1 MACVLV
7 GGGTGFVGRH
17 LVKILQDS
25 GSNVRVITR
34 KPKNNTS
41 YISWDVIKS
50 VGLPKE
56 TTAVINLA
64 GRNILDYVPWT
75 ESFKNEVYKSRIDT
89 NRLLVDAIH
98 RAKKKPDVF
107 VSTSGVGYYKPSDNF
122 EYDETWSQPSSKS
135 QLSFLM
141 RLAADWEKASELD
154 PDKAGSTR
162 RVVIRPGVVIGH
174 DGGIVQNLKLPYTM
188 CLGGPIGS
196 GQQWF
201 PWIHAD
207 DLANMFRFAL
217 YNNQIQ
223 GVLNGTAPEQL
234 RNIDFANTF
243 AACMNRPAFMPTP
256 AFAIKLAFGPDRAEM
271 LLDGMRVKSRA
282 ESLGFKYE
290 YPTLEE
296 ACRESLKPHVDHTAT

>member
-17 LVKILQDS
+17 LVKILQDT
-25 GSNVRVITR
+25 GSNVRIITR
-34 KPKNNTS
+34 YPKNNTN
-41 YISWDVIKS
+41 YISWDVIKQ

-89 NRLLVDAIH
+89 NRLLAEAIH
-98 RAKKKPDVF
+98 KAKKKPDVF
-107 VSTSGVGYYKPSDNF
+107 VTVSGVGYYPPSETY
-122 EYDETWSQPSSKS
+122 EYDESWTQSFSKDQS
-135 QLSFLM
+135 NYLM
-141 RLAADWEKASELD
+141 RLATDWEKSSELD
-154 PDKAGSTR
+154 PEKAGSTR
-162 RVVIRPGVVIGH
+162 RVVIRAGVVIGH
-174 DGGIVQNLKLPYTM
+174 DGGIVQNLKLPFTM

-196 GQQWF
+196 GRQWF

-207 DLANMFRFAL
+207 DLSNMFKFSL
-217 YNNQIQ
+217 YNNQVE
-223 GVLNGTAPEQL
+223 GVLNGTAPEQV
-234 RNIDFANTF
+234 RNVDFANTF
-243 AACMNRPAFMPTP
+243 ANCLNRPAFMPTP

-271 LLDGMRVKSRA
+271 LLDGMKVKSRA

-296 ACRESLKPHVDHTAT
+296 ACRESVRPHKDPLAS